1 MKSDVNGELE
11 QKVGADRVLE
21 PLGALPQPAERL
33 DPSGPVRPFEIEVS
47 VERLY
52 LDSTSHRQ
60 IRERC
65 GGEPDAMAERI
76 LEIVAARGKMH
87 NPETDSGGVLLG
99 TVAAAGERLDS
110 APPAGARIVT
120 LASLTLT
127 PLRLELITGLDPASP
142 QIEASGTA
150 YVCERAPWGPVP
162 DDLPLRTVLEVY
174 DVYTA
179 ASHVR
184 ALAPHSGTVCVLGA
198 GHGGKLAMAAARE
211 AMEDGTV
218 VAVDVD
224 PHAVELVSRLGLC
237 DIGVTAD
244 LRYPLGAVE
253 ALRHAGAPL
262 ADLTVLVASAPGC
275 EPTAIMQTAAGGTV
289 LFLSMATR
297 FSTAALAGDG
307 LSSDA
312 RMVVGTGYTPDLGS
326 YALDLVRRAPA
337 LREALGAPVEEA
349 A

>member
-1 MKSDVNGELE
+1 MKSDVNGEME
-11 QKVGADRVLE
+11 QRVGADRVLE
-21 PLGALPQPAERL
+21 PRGALPQPAERL
-33 DPSGPVRPFEIEVS
+33 DPSGPVRRLEFEVS

-52 LDSTSHRQ
+52 LDSTSYRQ

-65 GGEPDAMAERI
+65 GGAPDAMAERI

-99 TVAAAGERLDS
+99 TVAAAGEGLES
-110 APPAGARIVT
+110 PPPIGARIVT

-127 PLRLELITGLDPASP
+127 PLRLERITGLDPASP
-142 QIEASGTA
+142 QVEASGTA

-184 ALAPHSGTVCVLGA
+184 ALAPRSGTVCVLGA
-198 GHGGKLAMAAARE
+198 GHGGKLAMVAARE
-211 AMEDGTV
+211 AMADGTV

-224 PHAVELVSRLGLC
+224 PDAVELVSRLGLC
-237 DIGVTAD
+237 DVGVTAD
-244 LRYPLGAVE
+244 LRDPLAAVE
-253 ALRHAGAPL
+253 ALRRAGAPL

-275 EPTAIMQTAAGGTV
+275 EPTAIMQTSPGGSV

-312 RMVVGTGYTPDLGS
+312 RMIVGTGYTPDLGS
-326 YALDLVRRAPA
+326 YALDLLRRTPA
-337 LREALGAPVEEA
+337 LREALGAPVEETA
-349 A
+349 